1 MDDFQ
6 NADNT
11 LVSNTSE
18 TLQTPV
24 PSTPNPNDKTPTKKP
39 PAVSK
44 PVIILAVIVVIA
56 IIGLLGYKFLFSD
69 STDTLE
75 EELEVIPT
83 ETVVSDQ
90 SGMPID
96 PTEGSDLN
104 SDEALGNYTNYS
116 LEKLQSTTGNK
127 AVLFF
132 AASWCPTCKAL
143 ELDIRNN
150 ISSIPSNLAILRVDY
165 DTSTTL
171 KTKYGVTYQ
180 HTLIQVDSNGNEIR
194 RWFGSPTLAE
204 LQTQVN

>member
-11 LVSNTSE
+11 LVSNTPE
-18 TLQTPV
+18 TQTS
-24 PSTPNPNDKTPTKKP
+24 PSSATPNPNDKAQPKKP
-39 PAVSK
+39 PVVSK
-44 PVIILAVIVVIA
+44 PVLILGAIVLLAVV
-56 IIGLLGYKFLFSD
+56 GLLAYRFFLSD
-69 STDTLE
+69 SSNTSEDGSDI
-75 EELEVIPT
+75 IPT
-83 ETVVSDQ
+83 ETTVSDQ

-96 PTEGSDLN
+96 PTEDSDMN
-104 SDEALGNYTNYS
+104 TDQALGNFTNYS
-116 LEKLQSTTGNK
+116 LEKLQSTSGNN

-132 AASWCPTCKAL
+132 AANWCPTCKAL

-150 ISSIPSNLAILRVDY
+150 ISSIPSNLAILKVDY

-180 HTLIQVDSNGNEIR
+180 HTLIQVDSNGNEIK

-204 LQTQVN
+204 LQAQIN